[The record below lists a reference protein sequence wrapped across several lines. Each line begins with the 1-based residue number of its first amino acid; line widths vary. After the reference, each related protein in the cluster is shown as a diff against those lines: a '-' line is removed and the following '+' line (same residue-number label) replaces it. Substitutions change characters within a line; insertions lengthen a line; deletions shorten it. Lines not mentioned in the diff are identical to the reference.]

1 MINLVNSVNSNEIPE
16 NENLTKIVKIVE
28 KILDFSKQQKG
39 KGHTLDLAHIAL
51 MAKVFNRKVFDL
63 TQIEISLL
71 SKCFK
76 DY

>member
-1 MINLVNSVNSNEIPE
+1 MTNLVNSVNSNEIPE

-28 KILDFSKQQKG
+28 KILDFNKEQKG
-39 KGHTLDLAHIAL
+39 KGHTFDLAHVAL

-63 TQIEISLL
+63 RQIEISLL

>member
-1 MINLVNSVNSNEIPE
+1 MTNLVNSVNSNEIPE

-28 KILDFSKQQKG
+28 KILDFNKEQKG
-39 KGHTLDLAHIAL
+39 KGHTLDLAHVAL

-63 TQIEISLL
+63 RQIEISLL

>member
-1 MINLVNSVNSNEIPE
+1 MTNLVNSVNSNEIPE

-28 KILDFSKQQKG
+28 KILDFNKEQKG
-39 KGHTLDLAHIAL
+39 KGHTLDLAHVAL
-51 MAKVFNRKVFDL
+51 MAKVSNRKVFDL
-63 TQIEISLL
+63 RQIEISLL

>member
-1 MINLVNSVNSNEIPE
+1 MINLINSVNSNEIPE

-63 TQIEISLL
+63 THIEISLL

>member
-28 KILDFSKQQKG
+28 KILDFDKEQKG
-39 KGHTLDLAHIAL
+39 KGHTLDLAHVAL

-63 TQIEISLL
+63 RQIEISLL

>member
-28 KILDFSKQQKG
+28 KILDFNKEQKG
-39 KGHTLDLAHIAL
+39 KGHTLDLALVAL

-63 TQIEISLL
+63 RQIEISLL

-76 DY
+76 D

>member
-28 KILDFSKQQKG
+28 KILDFNKEQKG
-39 KGHTLDLAHIAL
+39 KGHTLDLAHVAL

-63 TQIEISLL
+63 RQIEISLL